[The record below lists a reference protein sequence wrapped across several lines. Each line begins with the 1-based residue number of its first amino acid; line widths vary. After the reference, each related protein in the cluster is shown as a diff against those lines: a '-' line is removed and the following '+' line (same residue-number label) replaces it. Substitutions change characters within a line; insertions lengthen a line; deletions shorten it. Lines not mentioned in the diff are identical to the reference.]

1 MSISTQKHYNNEKGA
16 ANKMREK
23 QQKQMSLM
31 EPVSSHPQERELEAI
46 SNIIDNTPTISEYVL
61 QDLNRGRIIKR
72 RTGARGM
79 SADQVL
85 RAAIVMRLFEFTYEQ
100 LAFNIYDSRCLRRF
114 CRIGFADKGFK
125 KSALNAN
132 IKSLSE
138 QTWEM
143 IFRDLLG
150 HAEQEGI
157 EKGRKVRIDC
167 TVVESNIHKPFDS
180 VQLFDCVRVL
190 TRLLETAR
198 DHFGAKIIFTDHR
211 RRAKRRMV
219 GIQYAKGDKQRQPL
233 YEDLLKVTRK
243 VIGYTRTAEG
253 SLKQLSCA
261 DIGLLGLLHEI
272 KHYAGLSEQVYDQ
285 TYRRVIQGETVP
297 AQQKVVSIF
306 EDHTDIIIKDNRDTH
321 YGHKICLTGGASNL
335 ILDCVILEGN
345 PADTDLLERMLDRQ
359 ERLYGRYPLKVA
371 LDGGFA
377 SKDNLLKAKDRKI
390 KDVCFAKKRGLDE
403 TDMCRS
409 EYVYKK
415 LRRFRAGIESG
426 ISWLKR
432 SFGLTRCT
440 WKGFRSFKCY
450 VLSSVVA
457 ANLLTMAR
465 KKLAAI

>member
-1 MSISTQKHYNNEKGA
+1 LISIQKHYKNEKGA
-16 ANKMREK
+16 TNKMREK
-23 QQKQMSLM
+23 QQKQMPLI

-46 SNIIDNTPTISEYVL
+46 SNIIDNTATISEYVL

-85 RAAIVMRLFEFTYEQ
+85 RAAIIMRLFEFTYEQ
-100 LAFNIYDSRCLRRF
+100 LAFHISDSRCLRRF

-125 KSALNAN
+125 KSALNTN

-138 QTWEM
+138 ETWEI
-143 IFRDLLG
+143 IFRDLLNY
-150 HAEQEGI
+150 AEQEGI
-157 EKGRKVRIDC
+157 EKGRKVRIDS

-180 VQLFDCVRVL
+180 VQLSDCVRVL
-190 TRLLETAR
+190 TRMLKKVR
-198 DHFGAKIIFTDHR
+198 DQFGAKIIFTDHQ
-211 RRAKRRMV
+211 RRAKRRMI
-219 GIQYAKGDKQRQPL
+219 GIQYAKGEKQRQRL
-233 YEDLLKVTRK
+233 YEDLLKITRK
-243 VIGYTRTAEG
+243 TIGYARSAEG
-253 SLKQLSCA
+253 ILAQQSSA
-261 DIGLLGLLHEI
+261 DIRLFGLFHDI
-272 KHYAGLSEQVYDQ
+272 KHFAALSEQVYDQ

-297 AQQKVVSIF
+297 AEQKVVSIF
-306 EDHTDIIIKDNRDTH
+306 EDHTDVIIKDNRDTH

-335 ILDCVILEGN
+335 ILDCVILQGN
-345 PADTDLLERMLDRQ
+345 PGDTDLVEQMLDRQ
-359 ERLYGRYPLKVA
+359 EQIYGRYPLKVA

-377 SKDNLLKAKDRKI
+377 SKDNLSKAKEREI
-390 KDVCFAKKRGLDE
+390 KDVCFAKKRGIE
-403 TDMCRS
+403 TTDMCRS

-450 VLSSVVA
+450 VLASVVA

-465 KKLAAI
+465 KKLATA

>member
-1 MSISTQKHYNNEKGA
+1 
-16 ANKMREK
+16 MREK
-23 QQKQMSLM
+23 HQKQMPLV
-31 EPVSSHPQERELEAI
+31 EPGSDHPQARELEVI
-46 SNIIDNTPTISEYVL
+46 SNIIDNTPTICGYVL
-61 QDLNRGRIIKR
+61 QDLNMGKIIKR

-79 SADQVL
+79 SADQIL

-100 LAFNIYDSRCLRRF
+100 LAFHISDSRCLRRF

-125 KSALNAN
+125 KSALNTN
-132 IKSLSE
+132 IKSLSDE
-138 QTWEM
+138 TWEI

-150 HAEQEGI
+150 QAEQEGI
-157 EKGRKVRIDC
+157 EKGRKVRIDS

-190 TRLLETAR
+190 TRLLQKAQ
-198 DHFGAKIIFTDHR
+198 DHFGAKVIFSDHQC
-211 RRAKRRMV
+211 RAKRRMV
-219 GIQYAKGDKQRQPL
+219 GIQYARGEKQRQPR
-233 YEDLLKVTRK
+233 YKDLLKITRK
-243 VIGYTRTAEG
+243 VIGYARSAEG
-253 SLKQLSCA
+253 ILEQLSSA
-261 DIGLLGLLHEI
+261 DIRLLGLINEI
-272 KHYAGLSEQVYDQ
+272 KYFADLSEQVYDQ

-297 AQQKVVSIF
+297 ATQKVVSIF
-306 EDHTDIIIKDNRDTH
+306 EDHTDVIVKDNRDTY

-335 ILDCVILEGN
+335 IIDCVILEGN
-345 PADTDLLERMLDRQ
+345 PADTDLVEQMLDRQ
-359 ERLYGRYPLKVA
+359 QQIYGRYPLKVA

-377 SKDNLLKAKDRKI
+377 SKDNLLKAKERKI
-390 KDVCFAKKRGLDE
+390 KDVCFAKKRGLEE

-450 VLSSVVA
+450 VLASVVA

-465 KKLAAI
+465 KKLAAA

>member
-1 MSISTQKHYNNEKGA
+1 
-16 ANKMREK
+16 MREK
-23 QQKQMSLM
+23 QQKQMPLL
-31 EPVSSHPQERELEAI
+31 EPRSDHPQARELEAI
-46 SNIIDNTPTISEYVL
+46 SNIIDNTPTICDYVL
-61 QDLNRGRIIKR
+61 QDLNRGKIIKR

-85 RAAIVMRLFEFTYEQ
+85 RAAIVMRLFEFAYGE
-100 LAFNIYDSRCLRRF
+100 LAFHISDSRCLRRF
-114 CRIGFADKGFK
+114 CQIGFADKGFK

-132 IKSLSE
+132 IKSLSD
-138 QTWEM
+138 QTWKL

-157 EKGRKVRIDC
+157 EKGRKVRIDS

-190 TRLLETAR
+190 TRLLQKAR
-198 DHFGAKIIFTDHR
+198 DNFGAKVIFSDHQ

-219 GIQYAKGDKQRQPL
+219 GIQYARGEKQRKPR
-233 YEDLLKVTRK
+233 YKDLLKITRK
-243 VIGYTRTAEG
+243 VIGYARSAEG
-253 SLKQLSCA
+253 ILEQLSSA
-261 DIGLLGLLHEI
+261 DIRLLGLINEI
-272 KHYAGLSEQVYDQ
+272 KHFADLSEQVYDQ

-297 AQQKVVSIF
+297 ATQKVVSIF
-306 EDHTDIIIKDNRDTH
+306 EDHTDVIVKDNRDTY

-345 PADTDLLERMLDRQ
+345 PADTDLVEQMLDRQ
-359 ERLYGRYPLKVA
+359 QQLYGRYPLKVA

-377 SKDNLLKAKDRKI
+377 SKDNLLKAKERKI
-390 KDVCFAKKRGLDE
+390 KDVCFAKKRGLKE

-450 VLSSVVA
+450 VLASVVA

-465 KKLAAI
+465 KKLAAA

>member
-1 MSISTQKHYNNEKGA
+1 MP
-16 ANKMREK
+16 
-23 QQKQMSLM
+23 LM
-31 EPVSSHPQERELEAI
+31 EPASSHPQQRKLEAI
-46 SNIIDNTPTISEYVL
+46 SNIIDNTPTISDYVL
-61 QDLNRGRIIKR
+61 QDLNKGRIIKR
-72 RTGARGM
+72 RTGAHGM
-79 SADQVL
+79 SAVQVP
-85 RAAIVMRLFEFTYEQ
+85 RAAIVMRLYEFTYEQ
-100 LAFNIYDSRCLRRF
+100 LAFHISDSRCLRRF

-132 IKSLSE
+132 IKRISE
-138 QTWEM
+138 ETWEV

-167 TVVESNIHKPFDS
+167 TVVESNIHKPLDS

-190 TRLLETAR
+190 TRLLEKAR
-198 DHFGAKIIFTDHR
+198 DHFGVKIIVSDHR
-211 RRAKRRMV
+211 RRAKHRMV

-243 VIGYTRTAEG
+243 TIGYARNAEG
-253 SLKQLSCA
+253 ILEQFPSA
-261 DIGLLGLLHEI
+261 DIGLFGLLCEI
-272 KHYAGLSEQVYDQ
+272 KHFAGLSEQVYDQ
-285 TYRRVIQGETVP
+285 TYRRVIQGETVS
-297 AQQKVVSIF
+297 AEQKVVSIF
-306 EDHTDIIIKDNRDTH
+306 EDHTDIIIKDSRDTH

-345 PADTDLLERMLDRQ
+345 PADTDLVEQMLDRQ
-359 ERLYGRYPLKVA
+359 EQIYGRYPLKVA

-377 SKDNLLKAKDRKI
+377 SKENLLKAKERKI
-390 KDVCFAKKRGLDE
+390 KDVCFAKKRGLE
-403 TDMCRS
+403 QTDMCRS

-440 WKGFRSFKCY
+440 WKGFSSFKCY

-465 KKLAAI
+465 KKLALT

>member
-1 MSISTQKHYNNEKGA
+1 
-16 ANKMREK
+16 MREK
-23 QQKQMSLM
+23 QQKQMPLM

-46 SNIIDNTPTISEYVL
+46 SNIIDNTPSISEHVL
-61 QDLNRGRIIKR
+61 QDLNKGRIIKR

-79 SADQVL
+79 SADQIL

-100 LAFNIYDSRCLRRF
+100 LAFNISDSRCLRRF

-190 TRLLETAR
+190 TRLLEKAR
-198 DHFGAKIIFTDHR
+198 DHFGAKIIFTDHQ
-211 RRAKRRMV
+211 RRAKHRMV
-219 GIQYAKGDKQRQPL
+219 GIQYAKGDKQRQRL

-253 SLKQLSCA
+253 ILEQLPCA
-261 DIGLLGLLHEI
+261 DIGLLGILHEI
-272 KHYAGLSEQVYDQ
+272 KHFAALSEQVYDQ

-297 AQQKVVSIF
+297 AEQKVVSIF
-306 EDHTDIIIKDNRDTH
+306 EDHTDIIIKDSRDTH

-335 ILDCVILEGN
+335 ILDCLILEGN
-345 PADTDLLERMLDRQ
+345 PADTDLVEQMLDRQ
-359 ERLYGRYPLKVA
+359 EQIFGRYPLKVA

-377 SKDNLLKAKDRKI
+377 SKENLLKAKDRKI

-403 TDMCRS
+403 ADMCRS

-450 VLSSVVA
+450 VLASVVA

-465 KKLAAI
+465 KKLAVA